1 MGPSL
6 STQLNDSDSLDQ
18 LAGYPITE
26 PFREPERK
34 LTRKERRAFKQKL
47 KKPKYQKLAKK
58 VIESKSKK

>member
-6 STQLNDSDSLDQ
+6 STPLNDSDSLDQ
-18 LAGYPITE
+18 LAGYQITQ

-34 LTRKERRAFKQKL
+34 LTRKERRAFKNKL

-58 VIESKSKK
+58 VIESKTKK